1 MADTIVSVHMNLNN
15 PYGTITLE
23 ELMNLQQEGM
33 RETAIRALEDG
44 YVVTINV
51 SDSATDVENQFIFD
65 GDDQVMKV
73 SEFFDIL
80 DGMENGTLK

>member
-1 MADTIVSVHMNLNN
+1 MNLNN

-23 ELMNLQQEGM
+23 ELMSLQQEGM

-44 YVVTINV
+44 YVVTINL
-51 SDSATDVENQFIFD
+51 SESASGYENQFIFD